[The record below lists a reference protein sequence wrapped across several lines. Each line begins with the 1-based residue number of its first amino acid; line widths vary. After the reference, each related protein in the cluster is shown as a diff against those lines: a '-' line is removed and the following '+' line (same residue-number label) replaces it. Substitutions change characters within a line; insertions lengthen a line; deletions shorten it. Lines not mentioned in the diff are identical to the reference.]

1 MSTWQ
6 KNALDL
12 GSIYKETLVDIM
24 SLNDLFYFLTS
35 SYGSSFSLFFNTIR
49 TKYFGIHAITL
60 SRLYLQS
67 QDESLQKEIESYVH
81 SVMNLTPISPAWLLQ
96 LKKETLL
103 DPILALPACPYVCLS
118 CLSF

>member
-24 SLNDLFYFLTS
+24 SLNHEYFLTS
-35 SYGSSFSLFFNTIR
+35 SYGSSFSFFFNTIR
-49 TKYFGIHAITL
+49 TKYFGIHSITL

-103 DPILALPACPYVCLS
+103 DPILALPACLYVCMS